1 MIPLYKHARK
11 LFKKSGLTLAGLKA
25 NTIELFSSR
34 DLVIIIFF
42 TILGLGGVFAA
53 TLVTV
58 TAPDSQGAG
67 YLAATACDADGVTID
82 KSVVFNS
89 TTKRYTVTTISISGV
104 DQRYDA
110 NGINGCGG
118 KTLEL
123 AIPVNGVT
131 TYATWNIPPST
142 FANNSFTISSG
153 ASCSRYGTNS
163 ATISIDSTLLDKLA
177 LTVTGLSTN
186 SAIESDNDLV
196 IRYTLDESDSFSGS
210 GNTVYDLAGTAQN
223 AKIKVVSNHPVG
235 TVCSTS
241 SCASNAIGTQTVVS
255 SSTDSAGSKY
265 LPISDAQYIISS
277 STSSPIDAES
287 VFLWIYLTDLGVI
300 YDEVGQEN
308 IGYNSGWHDS
318 QIEFVDD
325 TTLKFSVWSNNS
337 SPLSVTVD
345 STIKNQWHLIGF
357 TLSPITSGTSR
368 TMTAYIDGVSVGSK
382 SLTWERNPTAVWHAI
397 GAYDDTNLGN
407 GTFGDFRFN
416 SFYQYKKALSP
427 TEVSNL
433 YTLTKGCK
441 R

>member
-1 MIPLYKHARK
+1 MIPLYRHARK
-11 LFKKSGLTLAGLKA
+11 RLKQPSFSLAALRA
-25 NTIELFSSR
+25 NTIELFSKR
-34 DLVIIIFF
+34 DLVVIIFF
-42 TILGLGGVFAA
+42 TILGLGGAFAA
-53 TLVTV
+53 TLITV

-82 KSVVFNS
+82 KSVVFNT

-131 TYATWNIPPST
+131 TYASWNIPPST
-142 FANNSFTISSG
+142 FTSNTFTISSG
-153 ASCSRYGTNS
+153 TSCSRYGTNS
-163 ATISIDSTLLDKLA
+163 ATISVDSTLLDKLA
-177 LTVTGLSTN
+177 LTVTGVSTN
-186 SAIESDNDLV
+186 SAVETDNDLV
-196 IRYTLDESDSFSGS
+196 IRYTLDESNSFSGS
-210 GNTVYDLAGTAQN
+210 GDTVYDLAGTAQN
-223 AKIKVVSNHPVG
+223 AKIKVVSNHPIG
-235 TVCSTS
+235 TVCSTA
-241 SCASNAIGTQTVVS
+241 SCASNALGTQTVVS
-255 SSTDSAGSKY
+255 SSTDSAGSRY

-277 STSSPIDAES
+277 STSSPLTAES

-308 IGYNSGWHDS
+308 IGYNYGWHDS
-318 QIEFVDD
+318 QIELVDN

-357 TLSPITSGTSR
+357 TLSDITSGTSR

-382 SLTWERNPTAVWHAI
+382 SLTWTRNPTAVWHAI

-416 SFYQYKKALSP
+416 SFYQYKKALSS

>member
-1 MIPLYKHARK
+1 VIPLYKRARK
-11 LFKKSGLTLAGLKA
+11 LFKKSGLTLAVLKA
-25 NTIELFSSR
+25 NTIELFSRR

-142 FANNSFTISSG
+142 LTSNSFTISSG

-163 ATISIDSTLLDKLA
+163 ATISVDSTLLDKLA

-186 SAIESDNDLV
+186 SAIESDSNLLLK
-196 IRYTLDESDSFSGS
+196 YTLDESNSFSGS
-210 GNTVYDLAGTAQN
+210 GNTVYDLAAPAQN
-223 AKIKVVSNHPVG
+223 GQIRNGSN
-235 TVCSTS
+235 TQITS
-241 SCASNAIGTQTVVS
+241 SA
-255 SSTDSAGSKY
+255 STDSTGNKY
-265 LPISDAQYIISS
+265 LDISS
-277 STSSPIDAES
+277 TQYVWSSAVNNPTSQTIM
-287 VFLWIYLTDLGVI
+287 LWVYLTDNGVI
-300 YDEVGQEN
+300 YSELGGDINPEV
-308 IGYNSGWHDS
+308 GWHDS
-318 QIEFVDD
+318 QIEMVSN
-325 TTLKFSVWSNNS
+325 TLKFRVWDSSN
-337 SPLSVTVD
+337 PILTVNTD
-345 STIKNQWHLIGF
+345 YRNGWHLIGY
-357 TLSPITSGTSR
+357 TISPKTSGENR
-368 TMTAYIDGVSVGSK
+368 TLTAYVDGVNVGSNTQTAWTQSSSGSVSHSIG
-382 SLTWERNPTAVWHAI
+382 SLDRTSLGDGTA
-397 GAYDDTNLGN
+397 
-407 GTFGDFRFN
+407 GDFRFN
-416 SFYQYKKALSP
+416 SFYLYGKTLTSA
-427 TEVSNL
+427 EVLNL

>member
-1 MIPLYKHARK
+1 VIPLYKRARK
-11 LFKKSGLTLAGLKA
+11 LFKKSGLTLAVLKA
-25 NTIELFSSR
+25 NTIELFSRR

-131 TYATWNIPPST
+131 TYATWNIPPT
-142 FANNSFTISSG
+142 TVTDNTFTISAG
-153 ASCSRYGTNS
+153 TSCSRYGTNS

-177 LTVTGLSTN
+177 LTVTGVSTN
-186 SAIESDNDLV
+186 SVVETDSNLLV
-196 IRYTLDESDSFSGS
+196 KYTLDESNSFSGS

-223 AKIKVVSNHPVG
+223 AQIRN
-235 TVCSTS
+235 
-241 SCASNAIGTQTVVS
+241 ASHAQI
-255 SSTDSAGSKY
+255 SSTAITDSTGNKY
-265 LPISDAQYIISS
+265 LDISS
-277 STSSPIDAES
+277 SQYVWSSAVPNPTSQSIM
-287 VFLWIYLTDLGVI
+287 LWVYLTDNGVI
-300 YDEVGQEN
+300 YSELGGGVNPEV
-308 IGYNSGWHDS
+308 SWHDS
-318 QIEFVDD
+318 QIEMVSN
-325 TTLKFSVWSNNS
+325 TLKFRVWDSNN
-337 SPLSVTVD
+337 PILTVNSD
-345 STIKNQWHLIGF
+345 YRNGWHLIGY
-357 TLSPITSGTSR
+357 TISPKTSGQNR
-368 TMTAYIDGVSVGSK
+368 TLTAYVDGVNVGSNTQLAWIQNNNGSVSHSIG
-382 SLTWERNPTAVWHAI
+382 SLDTTHLGV
-397 GAYDDTNLGN
+397 GAG
-407 GTFGDFRFN
+407 GGSAGDFRFN
-416 SFYQYKKALSP
+416 SFYLYGKALTSA
-427 TEVSNL
+427 EVLNL